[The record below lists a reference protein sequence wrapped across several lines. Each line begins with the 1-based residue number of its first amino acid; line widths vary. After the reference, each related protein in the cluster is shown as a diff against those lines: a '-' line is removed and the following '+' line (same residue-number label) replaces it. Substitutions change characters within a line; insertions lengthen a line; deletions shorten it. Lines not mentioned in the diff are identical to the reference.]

1 MKCSKIYRPLPPP
14 VITATSPG
22 TLKRDAA
29 SIFEVLVD
37 IVRQVVEH
45 EAQGIKNLNLGLK
58 QKRVKA
64 EDFA

>member
-1 MKCSKIYRPLPPP
+1 MKCSEIYRPLPPP

-37 IVRQVVEH
+37 IVRQRL
-45 EAQGIKNLNLGLK
+45 LNTKLK
-58 QKRVKA
+58 GYKISIWDSNRSG
-64 EDFA
+64 

>member
-1 MKCSKIYRPLPPP
+1 MKFSEIYRPLPPP

-37 IVRQVVEH
+37 IVRQRL
-45 EAQGIKNLNLGLK
+45 LNTKLK
-58 QKRVKA
+58 G
-64 EDFA
+64 